1 MFEYQKHIDRAWEH
15 SGKLF
20 DLILDITKDERIS
33 IELRLEILK
42 KLGGVVDSSR
52 TKVVQDG

>member
-52 TKVVQDG
+52 TNVVQNG